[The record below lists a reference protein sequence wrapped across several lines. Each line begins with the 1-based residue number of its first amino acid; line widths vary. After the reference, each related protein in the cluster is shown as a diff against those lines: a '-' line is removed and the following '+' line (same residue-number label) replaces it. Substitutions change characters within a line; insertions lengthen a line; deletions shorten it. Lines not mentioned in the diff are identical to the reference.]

1 MTYRW
6 FLAHTKQT
14 PGEEIDG
21 WVTGLAIRLTSPENV
36 AEVTSGRDDYAARAR
51 AMGGWQVWVKD
62 VARAEDWS
70 GDPLYHGIVVPV
82 LDFDQPAVGRAT
94 YALVE
99 SFLSAGKPAYAW
111 NYITNHM
118 ARVIG
123 VSEKESDTWTEV
135 GVLLVEEGV

>member
-14 PGEEIDG
+14 PDEEIDG
-21 WVTGLAIRLTSPENV
+21 WVNGLAVRLTSPENV

-51 AMGGWQVWVKD
+51 AMGGWSVWVKD

-99 SFLSAGKPAYAW
+99 GFLSAGKPAYAW

-123 VSEKESDTWTEV
+123 VSEKESDAWTEV

>member
-14 PGEEIDG
+14 PAEEIDG

-36 AEVTSGRDDYAARAR
+36 AEVTAGRDDYLKRAR
-51 AMGGWQVWVKD
+51 AMGGWSVWVKD
-62 VARAEDWS
+62 VAGAEDWS

-99 SFLSAGKPAYAW
+99 GFLAKGKAAYAW

-123 VSEKESDTWTEV
+123 VSEKESDAWTEV

>member
-14 PGEEIDG
+14 PAEEIDG
-21 WVTGLAIRLTSPENV
+21 WVNGLAIRLTSPESV

-62 VARAEDWS
+62 VATAEDWS
-70 GDPLYHGIVVPV
+70 GDPLYYGIVVPV

-94 YALVE
+94 YSLVE
-99 SFLSAGKPAYAW
+99 SFLLKGKPAYAW
-111 NYITNHM
+111 NHITNHM

-123 VSEKESDTWTEV
+123 VSDKESDTWTEV